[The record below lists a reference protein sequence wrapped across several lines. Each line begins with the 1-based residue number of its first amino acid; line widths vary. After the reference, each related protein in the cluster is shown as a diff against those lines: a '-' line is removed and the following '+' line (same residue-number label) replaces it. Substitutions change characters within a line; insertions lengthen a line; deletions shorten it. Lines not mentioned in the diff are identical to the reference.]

1 VSKTIMSTTGPIPTI
16 TCPRCRQT
24 LPALA
29 QVCQFCHADLRG
41 VARPVVPGVK
51 SLPLA
56 DEPWK
61 IAAYYV
67 LGAYWI
73 LTGGLILL
81 SSAPMLLASAAYSKT
96 MTGGASVLSGF
107 PLIGLIIGL
116 IFVATGIGWLM
127 KVELARR
134 VVYVL
139 AWLTIALAV
148 LRIGLILLFGFIF
161 GLGAILALL
170 RVAVD
175 IAFAVFQIYLIGE
188 TDSAV

>member
-1 VSKTIMSTTGPIPTI
+1 M
-16 TCPRCRQT
+16 
-24 LPALA
+24 
-29 QVCQFCHADLRG
+29 
-41 VARPVVPGVK
+41 
-51 SLPLA
+51 
-56 DEPWK
+56 
-61 IAAYYV
+61 
-67 LGAYWI
+67 
-73 LTGGLILL
+73 
-81 SSAPMLLASAAYSKT
+81 
-96 MTGGASVLSGF
+96 SGF